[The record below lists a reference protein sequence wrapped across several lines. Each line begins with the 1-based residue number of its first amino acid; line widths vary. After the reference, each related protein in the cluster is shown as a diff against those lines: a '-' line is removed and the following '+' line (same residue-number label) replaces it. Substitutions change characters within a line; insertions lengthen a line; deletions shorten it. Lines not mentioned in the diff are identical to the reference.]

1 MSRFPYQFFDQY
13 IFRSSLFPFKE
24 FIEKADNEKFSDEDL
39 KKICS
44 DPVFLEAVYL
54 ASPYLHGEIEKWMRV
69 GESLSAKK
77 EEKLRQTILK
87 YYNRMS
93 TRCTPFGLF
102 AGVGLGVFDDS
113 VHDEFNRK
121 WVRDTKLDMHF
132 LVALSQS
139 LVKTPEIHKKIL
151 YFPNTSI
158 YTVGRRIRYVEY
170 EYIEGKRQYIISSI
184 YRSQELDEILDIAKS
199 GKTPDELIQILSRGE
214 ITQADAVD
222 FINELI
228 ENQILVSQLEPNV
241 SGGDFLNI
249 MIRILMELGVEKEVN
264 ILKSIQRKLEELDE
278 KIGNSIQL
286 YNEAEELM
294 RSFNIYYEKK
304 FLFQTDLYFEN
315 TFKLPIHWKKE
326 LKKAIAFFNKI
337 NTSGIESDFEK
348 FKKAFREKFD
358 TKEVPLAY
366 VMDTEIGIGY
376 RQGQTAK
383 ALHPYL
389 DDLIIP
395 QVKEKKEL
403 QINLNSVQVILNR
416 KIQDCLQ
423 QNQCSIK
430 LFDEDFKD
438 FEENWTGL
446 PDTLS
451 FMAEIFSD
459 KEQEKLH
466 LYRGGGST
474 AAELS
479 ARFCSEKSNINHFT
493 KSIAE
498 KEKELN
504 PDIILAEI
512 VHLPEARIGNII
524 RRPLLRDYEIPY
536 LAASVLPEEKQIAID
551 DLYISLKNGRIILRS
566 QKYNKEVR
574 PYLTNAHNYSVD
586 SLPVYHFLSD
596 LYFQTHCSD
605 LGFDWGSLAR
615 IYHFLPRVEYKNII
629 LSKARWQIR
638 KEDMSLLLS
647 KTENRELFLSTF
659 KIWRD
664 KRKIPQWVQLIKL
677 DNTQILNLEN
687 YDSVKLFMDT
697 IETKKSVI
705 IEEFLHHEKNDF
717 AYQFVFSLYKNQ

>member
-13 IFRSSLFPFKE
+13 IFRSSLSPFND
-24 FIEKADNEKFSDEDL
+24 FLQKASNEKFSDVDL
-39 KKICS
+39 KNICS
-44 DPVFLEAVYL
+44 DPIYLEAVYL
-54 ASPYLHGEIEKWMRV
+54 ASPYLHGEIEKWMRA
-69 GESLSAKK
+69 GESFSEKK
-77 EEKLRQTILK
+77 QDKLRQTILK

-102 AGVGLGVFDDS
+102 AGIGLGIFDDNAN
-113 VHDEFNRK
+113 DDFDRK
-121 WVRDTKLDMHF
+121 CVRDTKLDMHF
-132 LVALSQS
+132 LVALSQN
-139 LVKTPEIHKKIL
+139 LVKIPEIHKKIL

-170 EYIEGKRQYIISSI
+170 EYLEGKRQYVISSI
-184 YRSQELDEILDIAKS
+184 YRSEELDEILDIAKN

-214 ITQADAVD
+214 ITQADAVE
-222 FINELI
+222 FVNELI

-241 SGGDFLNI
+241 SGEDFLNI
-249 MIRILMELGVEKEVN
+249 IIKILTDLELETEVN
-264 ILKSIQRKLEELDE
+264 ILKSIQRKLDKLDE
-278 KIGNSIQL
+278 KIGNLTEL
-286 YNEAEELM
+286 YQEAEELM
-294 RSFNIYYEKK
+294 SSLSLNYEKK

-326 LKKAIAFFNKI
+326 LKKAIVFFNKI
-337 NTSGIESDFEK
+337 NTSGKESDFEK

-376 RQGQTAK
+376 KQGNSTR

-403 QINLNSVQVILNR
+403 RVNLNAVQVILNK

-423 QNQCSIK
+423 GNQSSIE

-459 KEQEKLH
+459 KGQEKLH
-466 LYRGGGST
+466 LYRGGGSS

-479 ARFCSEKSNINHFT
+479 ARFCSEKSNINDYT
-493 KSIAE
+493 KRIAE

-536 LAASVLPEEKQIAID
+536 LAGSTLPKEKQIAID
-551 DLYISLKNGRIILRS
+551 DLYISLKNDKLILRS
-566 QKYNKEVR
+566 QKHNKEVR
-574 PYLTNAHNYSVD
+574 PYLTNAHNYSSD

-605 LGFDWGSLAR
+605 LGFHWGDLKR

-629 LSKARWQIR
+629 LEKAKWQIR
-638 KEDMSLLLS
+638 KEDINPLLFN
-647 KTENRELFLSTF
+647 TEKEDLFLSTF
-659 KIWRD
+659 KIWRN

-677 DNTQILNLEN
+677 DNTLVLNLEN
-687 YDSVKLFMDT
+687 YDSAKLLVDT
-697 IETKKSVI
+697 LETKKSI
-705 IEEFLHHEKNDF
+705 TIEEFIHHEKSDF